1 MSVRRAIDE
10 VAAHVDV
17 ATVPRP
23 SEAFASIPLPEGFDP
38 TLLLESPRAIGVVS
52 SYERPDHDFAL
63 VGIGEADRVELA
75 TGESPVQA
83 RGAIRELLG
92 EPIES
97 DDQLL
102 RPRLIGGFR
111 FAPHDHPEAPWAEF
125 GTGRLVL
132 PRILFIRDRSRAG
145 VVLAPGVDVTE
156 LQLVLEGLAARQRSN
171 GVVSKANSELSTIRA
186 VDEDAW
192 RHSVRVIAN
201 EIRDGQYEKA
211 VLATSTEVASDAD
224 LSIGA
229 ALNQLRM
236 NYPDCHVFSF
246 SANGSTL
253 IGASPE
259 LLVNRAGGRVHA
271 LGLAAS
277 QRRGDTV
284 EEDDSLSRALLADAK
299 SRIEHDVV
307 VRSIVERL
315 EDATTDLQTDPEPS
329 VRRFRNIQHLATEV
343 IGNAA
348 EGIEVLDLVER
359 LHPTPAV
366 CGQPREVAREV
377 IARHERFDRGWYAG
391 PIGWLDGNGDGEFA
405 VALRTALVRGS
416 RAWLFAGNGIMADS
430 DPEAELAE
438 VTLKLRPLAEALGGL
453 VGSKTNTIP
462 A

>member
-1 MSVRRAIDE
+1 MSVRRAMDE
-10 VAAHVDV
+10 VAAHLDV
-17 ATVPRP
+17 GTGTRSAVT
-23 SEAFASIPLPEGFDP
+23 FASIPLPDDFDP
-38 TLLLESPRAIGVVS
+38 TLLLESPRATGVIA
-52 SYERPDHDFAL
+52 SYERPDHDVTL
-63 VGIGEADRVELA
+63 VGVGEADRVELA
-75 TGESPVQA
+75 TGESPVEA
-83 RGAIRELLG
+83 RDAVRRILG
-92 EPIES
+92 EPVEGGE
-97 DDQLL
+97 QLL
-102 RPRLIGGFR
+102 RPRLLGGFR
-111 FAPHDHPEAPWAEF
+111 FAPRDYPEAPWTEF
-125 GTGRLVL
+125 GAGRLVL
-132 PRILFIRDRSRAG
+132 PRILFVRERGQAG

-156 LQLVLEGLAARQRSN
+156 LQSVLEHLDVRQGSS
-171 GVVSKANSELSTIRA
+171 GAVIKANSGVGTVRP

-192 RHSVRVIAN
+192 RHSVRVIAD

-211 VLATSTEVASDAD
+211 VLATSTEVAGTAD

-229 ALNQLRM
+229 ALGQLRA
-236 NYPDCHVFSF
+236 NYPDCHIFSF

-259 LLVNRAGGRVHA
+259 LLVNHAGGRVHA

-277 QRRGDTV
+277 QRRGETV
-284 EEDDSLSRALLADAK
+284 EEDDVLSRALLADPK
-299 SRIEHDVV
+299 SRAEHEVV

-315 EDATTDLQTDPEPS
+315 EDVTTDLQTDPEPN
-329 VRRFRNIQHLATEV
+329 VRRLRNIQHLTTEV

-366 CGQPREVAREV
+366 CGQPLEVAREV
-377 IARHERFDRGWYAG
+377 IALHERFDRGWYAG
-391 PIGWLDGNGDGEFA
+391 PIGWLDGSGDGEFA

-438 VTLKLRPLAEALGGL
+438 VTLKLRPLAEAFGGL
-453 VGSKTNTIP
+453 VGSKTSAIP